1 MPELPEV
8 QTTVQ
13 GLQILVNN
21 EITKIKIYSTKL
33 RYNIPKNIPKAL
45 KHNKITKIYR
55 IGKYIIVNLKDN
67 NSLIFH
73 LGMSGRLR
81 IIKSS
86 KFVRKKHDHFI
97 LITKKNILI
106 FNDIRKFG
114 FIDLLKTKEIYKK
127 NYIIQL
133 GMDALDKK
141 LNGKYLQSK
150 ISKSIVPIKQ
160 ILLNQRIIA
169 GIGNIY
175 ANEILYDAKISPFAK
190 GCSLNLIEIKRIIQ
204 SIKKILRKA
213 INSGGSTLK
222 DYVSADGT
230 LGNFQNKFKVY
241 NLEGKK
247 MLGGKIRRKI
257 QYGRSTF
264 YCPEVQLLQKK
275 QKDEKKEI
283 L

>member
-1 MPELPEV
+1 M
-8 QTTVQ
+8 
-13 GLQILVNN
+13 ILF
-21 EITKIKIYSTKL
+21 ET
-33 RYNIPKNIPKAL
+33 
-45 KHNKITKIYR
+45 H
-55 IGKYIIVNLKDN
+55 N

-81 IIKSS
+81 IVKSS
-86 KFVRKKHDHFI
+86 KFARKKHDHFI
-97 LITKKNILI
+97 LITRKNILI
-106 FNDIRKFG
+106 FNDARKFG

-127 NYIIQL
+127 NYITRL
-133 GMDALDKK
+133 GIDALDKK
-141 LNGKYLQSK
+141 LNMKYLQSK

-175 ANEILYDAKISPFAK
+175 ANEILFDAKISPFIK
-190 GCSLNLIEIKRIIQ
+190 GCSLNLIKIEKIIK

-222 DYVSADGT
+222 DYVSVDGT

-275 QKDEKKEI
+275 QKD
-283 L
+283 

>member
-55 IGKYIIVNLKDN
+55 IGKYIIVSLDDN
-67 NSLIFH
+67 ISLIFH

-81 IIKSS
+81 ILKTS

-114 FIDLLKTKEIYKK
+114 FIDLLKTNKIYKR

-133 GMDALDKK
+133 GIDALDKK
-141 LNGKYLQSK
+141 LNGEYLQSK
-150 ISKSIVPIKQ
+150 INKSIVPIKQ

-222 DYVSADGT
+222 DYVSVDGT

-275 QKDEKKEI
+275 QKD
-283 L
+283 

>member
-33 RYNIPKNIPKAL
+33 RYKMPKNIPKTL
-45 KHNKITKIYR
+45 KHNKITKIFR
-55 IGKYIIVNLKDN
+55 IGKYIIVNLKGN

-86 KFVRKKHDHFI
+86 KFVKKKHDHFI
-97 LITKKNILI
+97 LNTKINILI

-127 NYIIQL
+127 DYIIRL
-133 GMDALDKK
+133 GMDALDNK
-141 LNGKYLQSK
+141 LNVKYLQTK
-150 ISKSIVPIKQ
+150 IGKSIVPIKQ
-160 ILLNQRIIA
+160 ILLDQRIIA

-175 ANEILYDAKISPFAK
+175 ANEILYDAKISPFAI
-190 GCSLNLIEIKRIIQ
+190 GSSLNLLKIKKIIK
-204 SIKKILRKA
+204 SIKKILKKA

-222 DYVSADGT
+222 DYTSVDGT

-241 NLEGKK
+241 KREGKK
-247 MLGGKIRRKI
+247 ILGCKIRRKI

-264 YCPEVQLLQKK
+264 YCPDVQLL
-275 QKDEKKEI
+275 
-283 L
+283 

>member
-33 RYNIPKNIPKAL
+33 RYKMPKNIPKTL
-45 KHNKITKIYR
+45 KHNKITKIFR
-55 IGKYIIVNLKDN
+55 IGKYIIVNLKGN

-73 LGMSGRLR
+73 LGMSGRLI

-86 KFVRKKHDHFI
+86 KFVKKKHDHFI
-97 LITKKNILI
+97 LTTKKNILI

-127 NYIIQL
+127 DYIIRL
-133 GMDALDKK
+133 GMDALDNK
-141 LNGKYLQSK
+141 LNVKYLQTK
-150 ISKSIVPIKQ
+150 IGKSIVPIKQ
-160 ILLNQRIIA
+160 ILLDQRIIA

-175 ANEILYDAKISPFAK
+175 ANEILYDAKISPFAI
-190 GCSLNLIEIKRIIQ
+190 GSSLNLIKIKKIIK
-204 SIKKILRKA
+204 SIKKILKKA

-222 DYVSADGT
+222 DYTSVDGT

-241 NLEGKK
+241 KREGKK
-247 MLGGKIRRKI
+247 ILGCKIRRKI
-257 QYGRSTF
+257 Q
-264 YCPEVQLLQKK
+264 
-275 QKDEKKEI
+275 
-283 L
+283 

>member
-21 EITKIKIYSTKL
+21 EIAKIKIYSTKL
-33 RYNIPKNIPKAL
+33 RYKIPKNIPKTL
-45 KHNKITKIYR
+45 KHNKITKIFR
-55 IGKYIIVNLKDN
+55 IGKYIIVNLKGN

-114 FIDLLKTKEIYKK
+114 FIDLLKTKKIYKR

-133 GMDALDKK
+133 GIEHLGEQYQKVT
-141 LNGKYLQSK
+141 NY
-150 ISKSIVPIKQ
+150 SI
-160 ILLNQRIIA
+160 
-169 GIGNIY
+169 
-175 ANEILYDAKISPFAK
+175 
-190 GCSLNLIEIKRIIQ
+190 
-204 SIKKILRKA
+204 
-213 INSGGSTLK
+213 
-222 DYVSADGT
+222 
-230 LGNFQNKFKVY
+230 
-241 NLEGKK
+241 
-247 MLGGKIRRKI
+247 
-257 QYGRSTF
+257 
-264 YCPEVQLLQKK
+264 
-275 QKDEKKEI
+275 
-283 L
+283 

>member
-33 RYNIPKNIPKAL
+33 RYNVPKNIPKVL
-45 KHNKITKIYR
+45 KHNNIAKIYR
-55 IGKYIIVNLKDN
+55 IGKYIIVDLKDN

-106 FNDIRKFG
+106 FNDVRKFG
-114 FIDLLKTKEIYKK
+114 FIDLLKTKKLYEK
-127 NYIIQL
+127 NYIYRL
-133 GMDALDKK
+133 GIDALDIR
-141 LNGKYLQSK
+141 LNEKYLQNK
-150 ISKSIVPIKQ
+150 IAKSIVPIKQ

-175 ANEILYDAKISPFAK
+175 ANEILFDARISPFVK
-190 GCSLNLIEIKRIIQ
+190 GSSINLMEIRKIIQ
-204 SIKKILRKA
+204 SIRKILKNA

-222 DYVSADGT
+222 DYVSTDGT
-230 LGNFQNKFKVY
+230 LGNFQKNFKVY
-241 NLEGKK
+241 NQEGKK
-247 MLGGKIRRKI
+247 ISGNEIKRVI
-257 QYGRSTF
+257 QNGRATF
-264 YCPEVQLLQKK
+264 YCPNCQFNRTINK
-275 QKDEKKEI
+275 
-283 L
+283 

>member
-33 RYNIPKNIPKAL
+33 RYNVPKNIPKVL

-55 IGKYIIVNLKDN
+55 IGKYIIVDLKDN

-81 IIKSS
+81 IIRSS

-114 FIDLLKTKEIYKK
+114 FIDLLKTKEIYNKD
-127 NYIIQL
+127 YIIRL
-133 GMDALDKK
+133 GMDALDDK
-141 LNGKYLQSK
+141 LNVKYLQTK
-150 ISKSIVPIKQ
+150 ISKSIVPKKQ
-160 ILLNQRIIA
+160 ILLDQRIIA

-175 ANEILYDAKISPFAK
+175 ANEILYDAKISPFAI
-190 GCSLNLIEIKRIIQ
+190 GSSLNFTKIKKIIK
-204 SIKKILRKA
+204 SIKKNIKK
-213 INSGGSTLK
+213 S
-222 DYVSADGT
+222 
-230 LGNFQNKFKVY
+230 NKFWRFHTERLYFCRWNTRQFSK
-241 NLEGKK
+241 
-247 MLGGKIRRKI
+247 
-257 QYGRSTF
+257 
-264 YCPEVQLLQKK
+264 
-275 QKDEKKEI
+275 
-283 L
+283 